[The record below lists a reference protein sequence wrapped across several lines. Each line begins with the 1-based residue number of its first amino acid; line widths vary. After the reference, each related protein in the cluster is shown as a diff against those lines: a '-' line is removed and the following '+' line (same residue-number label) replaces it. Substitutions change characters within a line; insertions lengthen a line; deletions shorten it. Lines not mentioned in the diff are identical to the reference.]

1 MANFTLYNKRNGECP
16 ICGDTSG
23 KCRTKSN
30 SPGEL
35 ILCMNLAGEAK
46 GTIIDGYKCLGDTSD
61 GNWAK
66 FVPDN
71 TTEWTQQQR
80 EEWRR
85 ERELKRLKNDQEEKK
100 RQSESLSPEER
111 DKQYQKILDELPL
124 HKEDRKDLTRRGFT
138 NKQIKQCGFKS
149 VDQWQKLQEQYPHLL
164 PGVNIHGNGLLTQ
177 RGYLCPVKNA
187 DRLIVA
193 IQVRLYTVGGKG
205 EPQDKGE
212 AQKGKGRY
220 RWLTSKTKKRPHGQS
235 PHVYPQGKKEL
246 PLSVHYPLA
255 IRKRQIGICEGT
267 GVKPF
272 LTSQRLGM
280 PVIGAAGGQFTSSP
294 LTFGES
300 LEKITRKISLNQ
312 VNKNLQ
318 KSFPNK
324 ENIELVIYPD
334 AGDVKNPQVMRRW
347 RKVFELLKQW
357 QWEFTIAWW
366 GQVEKTDPD
375 IDELDD
381 LGKIKH
387 ITPAEF
393 LGISQEYLTNQGNR
407 EQRPCPAPT
416 IGAPGSELRQ
426 GTGNSKDV
434 DHGIKPNGRSREQN
448 TQSIASING
457 LLNHSCPL
465 PVARSLFPLSSGDN
479 SPQKQN
485 WLNSKKFTPDIELD
499 QRYLNIDPSVIRL
512 GQDLAINSGTGTG
525 KTYWMLHKLLSL
537 FSDMGMI
544 GIGYRNS
551 VLFQLSES
559 AKSVGLN
566 FYHLQTDLVG
576 TKEKVLLSDPQSK
589 ILFCS
594 DSLTHMRPE
603 DADGKILILDEIQSI
618 ESHTLMSSTA
628 VSYQREKVKELLHE
642 AINRAAMVIYLD
654 GHLTDDTLDYLNSNR
669 KHQRKLVKI
678 RNHYTGNKG
687 RVKFYLGGYTQK
699 GKFSPHN
706 HTKLIERIKHSVD
719 PIVVASDSQKELETL
734 DRILTAQGGNVF
746 RFDSTTSTSKLAKEF
761 LRNPKE
767 FIIRNKITHLLY
779 SPSAEAGIS
788 VDIKGY
794 FKEMFFLFYGVIDV
808 DPCLQMMARVRDSEA
823 LTYVWVRTEGMD
835 AHAYHR
841 DALPDNL
848 QKSVIETTAKLITK
862 VTTEEDK
869 QELVTL
875 LLQQIDDARKN
886 PHEQRAVEL
895 KALHNYEQQNLREC
909 LYERMIASGYQVEQ
923 CQGITHDDSQR
934 KEVKEEIALE
944 KATRIFEADDISDA
958 EANELKRK
966 FGSTQE
972 EKDQVAKARLKN
984 RLPGIE
990 DEVYETEEVIEKTP
1004 EQLQEELKNQYEP
1017 GSVEEYFLKDA
1028 HLNKKNLIKKVKTTH
1043 QIFTPEF
1050 IKLVLFDER
1059 NHISKLDARWRYHNL
1074 DQAKKQERIRLSK
1087 KAERMLDPDEPDCL
1101 RRISPLDF
1109 KPDYLKLDELKGQL
1123 NLDWFL
1129 EPGRTW
1135 DKNTP
1140 EVIEFWEKAKKESSL
1155 KALGKKSAGSSPV
1168 ACVRECLGMLGY
1180 STKSKRG
1187 NGLRTYSLKDD
1198 CPTDNAI
1205 YKCVSRR
1212 FEAELRSD
1220 KAKVK
1225 FKQLAKMVA
1234 SKGGK
1239 SGTEEDD
1246 FNQKIKDEKL
1256 DSLSPESQ
1264 SVTSLKCLH
1273 TSKDSLN
1280 NNPEGVEVNFNAK
1293 NLDSVVDVVPI
1304 EMPGNELIN
1313 PGAERDDFNQ
1323 KIKDKKLENLSSE
1336 SQTVNTL
1343 QLSHTYQDN
1352 LNNNPG
1358 GVGKNSEAKNPD
1370 SVVDVVPVETPGNAL
1385 VERFRI
1391 AVASGREFALEE
1403 AASWSCEEL
1412 ELVINV
1418 LPMMGDYELLEALL
1432 DPQFEQDLER
1442 FKVELGIVNQ
1452 PKRQNYIEEYGLPGF
1467 VQQLANVAVHYGKH
1481 FVSSLMAS
1489 LTNAERQMVL
1499 SHVEGHNPPL
1509 FAQLISWGL
1518 GSEGLSPDIPF

>member
-71 TTEWTQQQR
+71 TAEWTQQQR
-80 EEWRR
+80 EERRR
-85 ERELKRLKNDQEEKK
+85 EREIIRQQREEEEKK
-100 RQSESLSPEER
+100 RQSESLSAKER
-111 DKQYQKILDELPL
+111 DKQYRKLLSELSL
-124 HKEDRKDLTRRGFT
+124 NDKDRKDLTRRGFT

-205 EPQDKGE
+205 EPQEKGKP
-212 AQKGKGRY
+212 QKGKGGASQFCTKALLKGTQSLCLSLLWVMFSQKRDAPGEGRY

-267 GVKPF
+267 GAKPF
-272 LTSQRLGM
+272 LTSQRLGI
-280 PVIGAAGGQFTSSP
+280 PVIGAAGGQFASSP

-300 LEKITRKISLNQ
+300 LEKVARKFSLNQ

-334 AGDVKNPQVMRRW
+334 AGDVQNPQVMRRW
-347 RKVFELLKQW
+347 RKLFELLKQW
-357 QWEFTIAWW
+357 QWKFTIAWW
-366 GQVEKTDPD
+366 GQVEKTAPD

-426 GTGNSKDV
+426 GTGNSKGV

-457 LLNHSCPL
+457 LSNHSCPL
-465 PVARSLFPLSSGDN
+465 PVARSLFPLSSEDN
-479 SPQKQN
+479 SAEKQN

-499 QRYLNIDPSVIRL
+499 QRYLDIDPSLIRL

-576 TKEKVLLSDPQSK
+576 TKEKVLLSDPKSK

-654 GHLTDDTLDYLNSNR
+654 GHLTDDTLAYLNSNR

-687 RVKFYLGGYTQK
+687 RVNFYLGGYNQK

-706 HTKLIERIKHSVD
+706 HTELIERIKHSID
-719 PIVVASDSQKELETL
+719 PIVVASDSQKELEAL
-734 DRILTAQGGNVF
+734 DKILTAQGGNVF

-761 LRNPKE
+761 LRNPE
-767 FIIRNKITHLLY
+767 QFIIKNQITHLLY

-835 AHAYHR
+835 ANPYHR
-841 DALPDNL
+841 DTLSQKL
-848 QKSVIETTAKLITK
+848 QAEVHQSVADLIRFAKTS
-862 VTTEEDK
+862 EEEEK
-869 QELVTL
+869 LFEILK
-875 LLQQIDDARKN
+875 QQIIQAREN
-886 PHEQRAVEL
+886 PHEQRAMEL

-909 LYERMIASGYQVEQ
+909 VYERMIASGYQVEQ
-923 CQGITHDDSQR
+923 CQGQVHDDSQR

-944 KATRIFEADDISDA
+944 KATRIFEADDITET

-966 FGSTQE
+966 FDATQE

-990 DEVYETEEVIEKTP
+990 DEVYETETIIEKTP

-1017 GSVEEYFLKDA
+1017 GSVEEHFLKDA
-1028 HLNKKNLIKKVKTTH
+1028 HLYKENLTKKLTIKH
-1043 QIFTPEF
+1043 DIFTPEF
-1050 IKLVLFDER
+1050 IKLVLFDKR
-1059 NHISKLDARWRYHNL
+1059 NYISRQEARWLYHNL
-1074 DQAKKQERIRLSK
+1074 DKAKKRERIKLSK
-1087 KAERMLDPDEPDCL
+1087 KLERVLDPDEPDCL

-1109 KPDYLKLDELKGQL
+1109 KFLYLKLDKLKELG
-1123 NLDWFL
+1123 LDWFL
-1129 EPGRTW
+1129 VPGRTW

-1140 EVIEFWEKAKKESSL
+1140 EVIEFWRKGKRKSSL
-1155 KALGKKSAGSSPV
+1155 KALGKKGAHPSPV
-1168 ACVRECLGMLGY
+1168 AFVRECLGMLGY
-1180 STKSKRG
+1180 STKSKR
-1187 NGLRTYSLKDD
+1187 NGSAQRTYSLKDT
-1198 CPTDNAI
+1198 CPIDNAI
-1205 YKCVSRR
+1205 HKCAGTR
-1212 FEAELRSD
+1212 FETELRSD
-1220 KAKVK
+1220 KAVVK
-1225 FKQLAKMVA
+1225 FKQLAKVVVG
-1234 SKGGK
+1234 KGSNSGADDLVLKPKINTEK
-1239 SGTEEDD
+1239 SDT
-1246 FNQKIKDEKL
+1246 
-1256 DSLSPESQ
+1256 LSDESQ
-1264 SVTSLKCLH
+1264 SVNDLQFL
-1273 TSKDSLN
+1273 
-1280 NNPEGVEVNFNAK
+1280 
-1293 NLDSVVDVVPI
+1293 
-1304 EMPGNELIN
+1304 
-1313 PGAERDDFNQ
+1313 
-1323 KIKDKKLENLSSE
+1323 
-1336 SQTVNTL
+1336 QTF
-1343 QLSHTYQDN
+1343 QEN
-1352 LNNNPG
+1352 LNNNLVGVELDSKAKKSPDG
-1358 GVGKNSEAKNPD
+1358 GGEKDLPSVAFESKIDPSSGED
-1370 SVVDVVPVETPGNAL
+1370 SVTVEGQNLNSL
-1385 VERFRI
+1385 VN
-1391 AVASGREFALEE
+1391 SGTYYL
-1403 AASWSCEEL
+1403 
-1412 ELVINV
+1412 
-1418 LPMMGDYELLEALL
+1418 LL
-1432 DPQFEQDLER
+1432 DSI
-1442 FKVELGIVNQ
+1442 KKSGV
-1452 PKRQNYIEEYGLPGF
+1452 
-1467 VQQLANVAVHYGKH
+1467 
-1481 FVSSLMAS
+1481 
-1489 LTNAERQMVL
+1489 
-1499 SHVEGHNPPL
+1499 
-1509 FAQLISWGL
+1509 
-1518 GSEGLSPDIPF
+1518 

>member
-85 ERELKRLKNDQEEKK
+85 EQELIRQQRGEEEKK

-187 DRLIVA
+187 DGLIVA
-193 IQVRLYTVGGKG
+193 MQVRLYTVGGKG
-205 EPQDKGE
+205 KPQDKGE

-220 RWLTSKTKKRPHGQS
+220 RWLSSKTKKRPHGQT

-280 PVIGAAGGQFTSSP
+280 PVIGAAGGQFASSP
-294 LTFGES
+294 LTFQES
-300 LEKITRKISLNQ
+300 LEKVAQKIQKTSLNQ

-318 KSFPNK
+318 KFFPNK

-347 RKVFELLKQW
+347 QKVFELLQ
-357 QWEFTIAWW
+357 QWEWKFTIAWW

-381 LGKIKH
+381 FQKIKH

-393 LGISQEYLTNQGNR
+393 LGISQEYLLDKTNQGNR
-407 EQRPCPAPT
+407 
-416 IGAPGSELRQ
+416 
-426 GTGNSKDV
+426 K
-434 DHGIKPNGRSREQN
+434 
-448 TQSIASING
+448 
-457 LLNHSCPL
+457 LNHSCPL

-719 PIVVASDSQKELETL
+719 PIVVASDSQKELEAL
-734 DRILTAQGGNVF
+734 DKILTQQGGNVF

-761 LRNPKE
+761 LRNPE
-767 FIIRNKITHLLY
+767 QFIIRNKITHLLY

-823 LTYVWVRTEGMD
+823 ITYVWVRTEGMD

-841 DALPDNL
+841 DTLSQKL
-848 QKSVIETTAKLITK
+848 QAEVHQSVADLIRFAKTS
-862 VTTEEDK
+862 EEEEK
-869 QELVTL
+869 LFEILK
-875 LLQQIDDARKN
+875 QQIIQAREN
-886 PHEQRAVEL
+886 PHEQRAMEL

-909 LYERMIASGYQVEQ
+909 VYERMIASGYQVEQ
-923 CQGITHDDSQR
+923 CQGQVHDDSQR

-944 KATRIFEADDISDA
+944 KATRIFEADDITET

-966 FGSTQE
+966 FDATQE

-990 DEVYETEEVIEKTP
+990 KETYETEEVIEKTP
-1004 EQLQEELKNQYEP
+1004 EQLQEELKDKYEP
-1017 GSVEEYFLKDA
+1017 GSVEEHFLKDA
-1028 HLNKKNLIKKVKTTH
+1028 HLYKENLTKKLTIKH
-1043 QIFTPEF
+1043 DIFTPEF
-1050 IKLVLFDER
+1050 IKLVLFDKR
-1059 NHISKLDARWRYHNL
+1059 NYISRQEARWLYHNL
-1074 DQAKKQERIRLSK
+1074 DKAKKRERIKLSK
-1087 KAERMLDPDEPDCL
+1087 KLERVLDPDEPDCL

-1109 KPDYLKLDELKGQL
+1109 KFLYLKLDKLKELGS
-1123 NLDWFL
+1123 DWFL
-1129 EPGRTW
+1129 VPGRTW
-1135 DKNTP
+1135 DKNTLQ
-1140 EVIEFWEKAKKESSL
+1140 VIEFWEKGKKKSSL
-1155 KALGKKSAGSSPV
+1155 KALGKKGAHPSPV
-1168 ACVRECLGMLGY
+1168 AFVRECLGMLGY
-1180 STKSKRG
+1180 STKSKR
-1187 NGLRTYSLKDD
+1187 NGSAQRTYSLKDT
-1198 CPTDNAI
+1198 CPIDNAI
-1205 YKCVSRR
+1205 HKCAGTR
-1212 FEAELRSD
+1212 FETELRSD
-1220 KAKVK
+1220 KAVVK
-1225 FKQLAKMVA
+1225 FKQLAKMVVG
-1234 SKGGK
+1234 KGSNSAADDLVLKPKFEGQK
-1239 SGTEEDD
+1239 SD
-1246 FNQKIKDEKL
+1246 
-1256 DSLSPESQ
+1256 
-1264 SVTSLKCLH
+1264 
-1273 TSKDSLN
+1273 
-1280 NNPEGVEVNFNAK
+1280 
-1293 NLDSVVDVVPI
+1293 
-1304 EMPGNELIN
+1304 
-1313 PGAERDDFNQ
+1313 
-1323 KIKDKKLENLSSE
+1323 NLSDE
-1336 SQTVNTL
+1336 SHSVNDL
-1343 QLSHTYQDN
+1343 QLLQTSQEN
-1352 LNNNPG
+1352 FNNNPG
-1358 GVGKNSEAKNPD
+1358 GVELDFELEKSPDGGGEKDPSSVEFESKIDPFNLDDSVTVEGQNPD
-1370 SVVDVVPVETPGNAL
+1370 SLVNIDLTDSWGDELINSGAEGDDFSPKINAEKSDNLWDKSQSVSDLQLLQTSQENFNNNQRGVELDSKLQKSPSVGGQKDPSL
-1385 VERFRI
+1385 VEFESKI
-1391 AVASGREFALEE
+1391 DLPTLEDSVTVEGQNLNSLVNSGTYYLLLITYYLTSGRSL
-1403 AASWSCEEL
+1403 
-1412 ELVINV
+1412 
-1418 LPMMGDYELLEALL
+1418 
-1432 DPQFEQDLER
+1432 
-1442 FKVELGIVNQ
+1442 
-1452 PKRQNYIEEYGLPGF
+1452 
-1467 VQQLANVAVHYGKH
+1467 
-1481 FVSSLMAS
+1481 VSS
-1489 LTNAERQMVL
+1489 TQ
-1499 SHVEGHNPPL
+1499 
-1509 FAQLISWGL
+1509 
-1518 GSEGLSPDIPF
+1518 